1 MTLRIELDRI
11 IGKEAVDASLK
22 MAQGITADQVAGTIE
37 EGVTRTFS
45 DHFLELNAARPNKL
59 GGQRT
64 DYWTQASRATY
75 SSVSGGTITV
85 RVEKVGVRRHLL
97 GGPPITPKKTSE
109 ITGRAV
115 KFLTIPIHPS
125 AHGRTVA
132 QLRAQGV
139 NLYPA
144 GGAIRQQIG
153 DKRADSDPKLYA
165 LARKTKAAQP
175 DPSVIPTV
183 DEIARAANEAL
194 NELREALKD
203 G

>member
-11 IGKEAVDASLK
+11 IGREAVDASLK
-22 MAQGITADQVAGTIE
+22 KAEGITAEEVAGTINA
-37 EGVTRTFS
+37 GIKQLFV
-45 DHFLELNAARPNKL
+45 DHFLAMNSARPNKL
-59 GGQRT
+59 GGKRT
-64 DYWTQASRATY
+64 DYWSRAASETY
-75 SSVSGGTITV
+75 TTNSGPEVIV
-85 RVEKVGVRRHLL
+85 QIRQVGVRRHLL

-153 DKRADSDPKLYA
+153 DKRSDSDPKLYA

-194 NELREALKD
+194 NELREALRD

>member
-1 MTLRIELDRI
+1 MTLRIELDRV

-22 MAQGITADQVAGTIE
+22 MAEGITAEEVAGTINA
-37 EGVTRTFS
+37 GIKQLFV
-45 DHFLELNAARPNKL
+45 DHFLSMNAARPNKL
-59 GGQRT
+59 GGKRT
-64 DYWTQASRATY
+64 DYWSRAASETY
-75 SSVSGGTITV
+75 VSNNGPEVVVQV
-85 RVEKVGVRRHLL
+85 RQVGVRRHLL
-97 GGPPITPKKTSE
+97 GGPPITPKGTSE
-109 ITGRAV
+109 ITGRAI

-125 AHGRTVA
+125 AHGRTVG

-153 DKRADSDPKLYA
+153 DKRAESDPKLFA
-165 LARKTKAAQP
+165 LAKRTKAAPP

-183 DEIARAANEAL
+183 DEIARAADEAL
-194 NELREALKD
+194 NELREAIKD

>member
-11 IGKEAVDASLK
+11 VGKEAVDASLK
-22 MAQGITADQVAGTIE
+22 MAEGITAEEVAGTINA
-37 EGVTRTFS
+37 GIKQLFV
-45 DHFLELNAARPNKL
+45 DHFLSMNAVRPNKL
-59 GGQRT
+59 GGKRT
-64 DYWTQASRATY
+64 DYWSRAASETY
-75 SSVSGGTITV
+75 VSNSGPEVVVQV
-85 RVEKVGVRRHLL
+85 RQVGVRRHLL
-97 GGPPITPKKTSE
+97 GGPPITPKGTSE
-109 ITGRAV
+109 ITGRAI

-125 AHGRTVA
+125 AHGRTVG

-153 DKRADSDPKLYA
+153 DKRAESDPKLFA
-165 LARKTKAAQP
+165 LAKRTKAAQP

-183 DEIARAANEAL
+183 DEIARAADEAL
-194 NELREALKD
+194 NELREAIKD

>member
-11 IGKEAVDASLK
+11 VGKEAVDASLK
-22 MAQGITADQVAGTIE
+22 MAQGITADHVAGTIE

-59 GGQRT
+59 GGKRT
-64 DYWTQASRATY
+64 DYWMQASRATY

-194 NELREALKD
+194 NELREALRD

>member
-11 IGKEAVDASLK
+11 VGKEAVDASLK

-59 GGQRT
+59 GGKRT

-153 DKRADSDPKLYA
+153 DKRSESDPKLYA
-165 LARKTKAAQP
+165 LARRTKAAQP

>member
-11 IGKEAVDASLK
+11 VGKEAVDASLK
-22 MAQGITADQVAGTIE
+22 MAESVTAEEVAGTINA
-37 EGVTRTFS
+37 GIKQLFV
-45 DHFLELNAARPNKL
+45 DHFLSMNSARPNKL
-59 GGQRT
+59 GGKRT
-64 DYWTQASRATY
+64 DYWSRAASETY
-75 SSVSGGTITV
+75 VSNSGPEVVVQV
-85 RVEKVGVRRHLL
+85 RQVGVRRHLL
-97 GGPPITPKKTSE
+97 GGPPITPKGTSE
-109 ITGRAV
+109 ITGRAI

-125 AHGRTVA
+125 AHGRTVG

-153 DKRADSDPKLYA
+153 DKRAESDPKLFA
-165 LARKTKAAQP
+165 LARRTKAAQP

-183 DEIARAANEAL
+183 DEIARAADEAL

>member
-1 MTLRIELDRI
+1 MTLRIEIDRI
-11 IGKEAVDASLK
+11 VGKEAVDASLK
-22 MAQGITADQVAGTIE
+22 MAQGVTAEQVAGTIE
-37 EGVTRTFS
+37 EGVTRKFS

-59 GGQRT
+59 GGKRT
-64 DYWTQASRATY
+64 DYWTQASRLTY

-85 RVEKVGVRRHLL
+85 RVDKVGVRRHLL
-97 GGPPITPKKTSE
+97 GGPPITPKGTSE
-109 ITGRAV
+109 ITGRAI

-125 AHGRTVA
+125 AHGRTVG
-132 QLRAQGV
+132 QLRAQGI

-144 GGAIRQQIG
+144 GGTLRQQIG

-165 LARKTKAAQP
+165 LAKRTKAAQP

-183 DEIARAANEAL
+183 DEIARAADEAL
-194 NELREALKD
+194 NELREAIKD

>member
-22 MAQGITADQVAGTIE
+22 MAQGITPEDIAGTIKQ
-37 EGVTRTFS
+37 GVTSVFS
-45 DHFLELNAARPNKL
+45 DHFLKLNAARPNKL
-59 GGQRT
+59 GGKRT
-64 DYWTQASRATY
+64 DYWTDAASLTY
-75 SSVSGGTITV
+75 SNVSGGTVTV
-85 RVEKVGVRRHLL
+85 KVDKVGVRRHLL

-153 DKRADSDPKLYA
+153 DKRSDSDPKLFA

>member
-22 MAQGITADQVAGTIE
+22 MAQGISPDIAAAVME
-37 EGVTRTFS
+37 EGVTRTFTK
-45 DHFLELNAARPNKL
+45 HFRALNAARPNKL
-59 GGQRT
+59 GGKRT
-64 DYWTQASRATY
+64 DYWEEAAAKTY
-75 SSVSGGTITV
+75 STVSGGTITV
-85 RVEKVGVRRHLL
+85 QIRQVGVRRHLL

-109 ITGRAV
+109 ITGRAI

-139 NLYPA
+139 NLYPS
-144 GGAIRQQIG
+144 GGAIRQQVG
-153 DKRADSDPKLYA
+153 DKRSDSDPKLYA
-165 LARKTKAAQP
+165 LAKRTKAAQP

>member
-11 IGKEAVDASLK
+11 VGKEAVDASLK
-22 MAQGITADQVAGTIE
+22 MAQDITPEEVANTIFRGINALF
-37 EGVTRTFS
+37 VT
-45 DHFLELNAARPNKL
+45 HFQELNASRPNKL

-64 DYWTQASRATY
+64 SYWMEAAKATRTSAS
-75 SSVSGGTITV
+75 GDTITTTV
-85 RVEKVGVRRHLL
+85 AKVGVRRHLL

-165 LARKTKAAQP
+165 LARKTKAARP

-194 NELREALKD
+194 NELREAIKD